1 MNFIETCSSYSKR
14 LTSYVVRMILN
25 GDIGDTLHPSDTS
38 LITWCTRR

>member
-1 MNFIETCSSYSKR
+1 
-14 LTSYVVRMILN
+14 MILN